1 MSKKLVTTINNEL
14 LPISQCRVYNK
25 KYYKIGNI
33 NVENSGDC
41 YKIDNKYYRV
51 ETGQIVFN
59 HTINE
64 YCLKN
69 NNLIYGLIQNN
80 EKGYFENNKNKV
92 KIFDENNNTIYAID
106 QKVLNDNLNYREEL
120 STGDFKHISLL
131 KAKDFNK
138 IKLPSKDY
146 KFSLPYDSKG
156 ITEKY
161 INIYNNLYDSKIS
174 YEIEDLSKIIEDLT
188 FGLEFETTVGYV
200 PPRITNKLGL
210 IPLRDGSI
218 TGIEYV
224 TVPLSGSKGL
234 QTIEDIV
241 KELQNRTKY
250 DYKCS
255 LHLHLGNI
263 PRTKEF
269 ILAFFK
275 LSLFL
280 QDEIFSMFPFYKK
293 YNLGL
298 KNKNYSKPYSTFYLL
313 NKMDNVIDDSNIDKN
328 FSVLFDY
335 LASQSEN
342 YFSEV
347 FNNNLENV
355 KCHPQDISGNQKWNI
370 VNRYYFHN
378 FIPLI
383 FGNKQTIEFRIHT
396 PTYDIY
402 KIYMFLAINSILVNF
417 TINNQKD
424 ILSNSNFFEYLGGL
438 ENIIQQHLSFL
449 DKKKIFKNNKIF
461 NVNHIFDSIRSYI
474 KSRKKIIERYTAE
487 GTIVI
492 NEDLIPDFK
501 KNIYFDGNKVTETDY
516 HKKQIKLEE
525 NFEEV
530 VTEITPV
537 LNKKEIISHFMEYK
551 KSDVYNDY
559 DAYLLYLKNNY
570 SEPILTTSKSE
581 SNILV
586 KNDELSI

>member
-120 STGDFKHISLL
+120 STGDFKYISLL

-530 VTEITPV
+530 ITEITPV
-537 LNKKEIISHFMEYK
+537 LNKKEIISNFIEYNK
-551 KSDVYNDY
+551 FNVYDE
-559 DAYLLYLKNNY
+559 YLQYLKNNY
-570 SEPILTTSKSE
+570 SEPILNVSKSE
-581 SNILV
+581 SNMIA
-586 KNDELSI
+586 KNDELPI